1 MIKEYFSISV
11 RNLKTRPLRSWLTII
26 GIVIGIF
33 LIVVLISLGSG
44 MEGAINK
51 QLQMMGPKVV
61 NIFPGEISNMMTRM
75 TGSLKLSDEDIEAV
89 KKVEGVEKV
98 LPMLW
103 KANIIRYEEK
113 KQATLIAGVPWKE
126 GGSFLQEDMGWSLEE
141 GAWPEDRKREILL
154 GNAVK
159 EDIFSG
165 VKIGQDFY
173 IEGRP
178 FEVVGF
184 LESLGN
190 KQDDSMVYIDLP
202 IFRKITGEREGAQI
216 IMAKISEE
224 ASTDATVEEIE
235 ENLEETRRRKRG
247 SDLPSFSVL
256 TSEKASEMFNQIM
269 GLIQAFVYGIASIAI
284 LVGGIGIM
292 NTMYTS
298 VRERTREVGVMKAV
312 GAKDSTV
319 ITLFLIESGI
329 IGLLGGLGGIILG
342 LGVAKVVEIIL
353 QAQAGFFI
361 QASITPGLIIFGLLF
376 SFVLGCLSGFFPARQ
391 ASQLDPADALR
402 YE

>member
-1 MIKEYFSISV
+1 MIREYFKISI

-26 GIVIGIF
+26 GIVIGVF
-33 LIVVLISLGSG
+33 LIIILISLGSG
-44 MEGAINK
+44 LEGAINK

-61 NIFPGEISNMMTRM
+61 NILPGEISNMMTTM

-89 KKVEGVEKV
+89 KKVRGIEKT

-103 KANIIRYEEK
+103 KAEIIRYKEE
-113 KQATLIAGVPWKE
+113 KQATLISGVPWKE
-126 GGSFLQEDMGWSLEE
+126 GASFLQDDMGWSLEE
-141 GAWPEDRKREILL
+141 GRWPEDRQREVLL

-159 EDIFSG
+159 EDIFSK
-165 VKIGQDFY
+165 VKIGEDFY

-178 FEVVGF
+178 FEIVGV

-190 KQDDSMVYIDLP
+190 KQDDSMAYIDLP
-202 IFRKITGEREGAQI
+202 LFRQITGEREGAQI
-216 IMAKISEE
+216 IMAKISE
-224 ASTDATVEEIE
+224 DAPTKKVVKEIKE
-235 ENLEETRRRKRG
+235 SLEETRRRKRN

-256 TSEKASEMFNQIM
+256 TSEKAAEMFNQIM

-298 VRERTREVGVMKAV
+298 VRERTREVGVIKAV
-312 GAKDSTV
+312 GAKNSTIV
-319 ITLFLIESGI
+319 TLFLIESGI
-329 IGLLGGLGGIILG
+329 IGLLGGLGGIVFGLG
-342 LGVAKVVEIIL
+342 LAKVVAFIL
-353 QAQAGFFI
+353 RAQAGFFI
-361 QASITPGLIIFGLLF
+361 EASITPGLIIFGLLF
-376 SFVLGCLSGFFPARQ
+376 SFGLGCLSGFFPARQ
-391 ASQLDPADALR
+391 ASQLDPAEALR